1 MTTTFTAWLQQQL
14 DERGWSQ
21 NQLGREVGLTGA
33 AVSRIMTGTRQP
45 GLKTCVRLAQTLNA
59 DLLDLLNLAG
69 IGDDAAST
77 PTPTAPANELFID
90 WLREQMATCGWSQ
103 NQMARAIGINHSTL
117 STIFSGKRRPGI
129 ETYIK
134 IAQALGVDI
143 TEVLARAGYE
153 LPGTNVAESTVSAAP
168 QPPALPQNDDQEP
181 LSPAPATDSF
191 ATWLKAEMEQR
202 RWDDRQLA
210 RATGVGRGYVQR
222 LLVGVT
228 PSAYYC
234 QELAIAFSLP
244 VEDIVQRAGH
254 SSAPAGHTVTVDS
267 IVRYL
272 ERLPRADQEDASRYV
287 ANLYSRREAK
297 RARAQAPKAA
307 EKLSQEQ

>member
-21 NQLGREVGLTGA
+21 NQLARELGFTSAGI
-33 AVSRIMTGTRQP
+33 SRIMTGTRQP
-45 GLKTCVRLAQTLNA
+45 GIKTCVRLAQTLNV

-77 PTPTAPANELFID
+77 PTPTTPANDLFID
-90 WLREQMATCGWSQ
+90 WLREQMATRGWSQ
-103 NQMARAIGINHSTL
+103 NQMAREIGVNHGTL
-117 STIFSGKRRPGI
+117 STIFNGKRRPGI
-129 ETYIK
+129 ETYLK

-153 LPGTNVAESTVSAAP
+153 LPGTGVAESTGSAAI
-168 QPPALPQNDDQEP
+168 QPPELPQNADQEP
-181 LSPAPATDSF
+181 LLPAPVADAF

-222 LLVGVT
+222 LLVGAL
-228 PSAYYC
+228 PSAHYC

-244 VEDIVQRAGH
+244 VDDIAQRAGH
-254 SSAPAGHTVTVDS
+254 SSAPAGHTVTVDA

-272 ERLPRADQEDASRYV
+272 ERLPQADQDAVSRYV
-287 ANLYSRREAK
+287 ANLYSQREAK
-297 RARAQAPKAA
+297 RARAQAPKTTGGAD
-307 EKLSQEQ
+307 

>member
-21 NQLGREVGLTGA
+21 NQLAREIGFTSAGI
-33 AVSRIMTGTRQP
+33 SRIMTGTRQP
-45 GLKTCVRLAQTLNA
+45 GIKTCVRLAQALNA

-77 PTPTAPANELFID
+77 PTPTTPANELFID
-90 WLREQMATCGWSQ
+90 WLREQMATRGWSQ
-103 NQMARAIGINHSTL
+103 NQMARAIGITHGGL

-134 IAQALGVDI
+134 IAQALGVNI

-153 LPGTNVAESTVSAAP
+153 LPAESTGSAAI
-168 QPPALPQNDDQEP
+168 QPPVLPQNADQEP
-181 LSPAPATDSF
+181 LPPLPATDAF

-234 QELAIAFSLP
+234 QELATAFSLP

-254 SSAPAGHTVTVDS
+254 SSAPAGHTVTVAT

-272 ERLPRADQEDASRYV
+272 ERLPQADQEDASRYV

-297 RARAQAPKAA
+297 RARAQAPKTTGGAD
-307 EKLSQEQ
+307 